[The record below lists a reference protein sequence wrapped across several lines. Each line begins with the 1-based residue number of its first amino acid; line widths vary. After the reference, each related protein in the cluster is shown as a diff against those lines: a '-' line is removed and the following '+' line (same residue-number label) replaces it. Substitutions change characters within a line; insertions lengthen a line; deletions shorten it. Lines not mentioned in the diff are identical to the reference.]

1 MKEPKNKNQELEDLL
16 LKSKPEDRKHLEKL
30 GLMPES
36 IGIRKEK
43 RLEKSVVQIQHEK
56 LELLMKRVDVPLEE
70 EMREWAEYRG
80 NRPERVPLP
89 GAITKDDYQVYRS
102 VKKRDVTKRLL
113 DEKEEKEEEQREA
126 EEEERINKKRKED
139 EITAKKRAKR
149 LKRKEKLKK

>member
-1 MKEPKNKNQELEDLL
+1 MKEKVSKNHDLEELL
-16 LKSKPEDRKHLEKL
+16 LNSKPEDRKELKKL

-36 IGIRKEK
+36 VGLRKEK
-43 RLEKSVVQIQHEK
+43 RLEKTFIQIQNEK

-80 NRPERVPLP
+80 NRAERVPLP

-149 LKRKEKLKK
+149 LKKKEKLKK